1 MTLSLYHQDEINCI
15 SHQTTHNRK
24 MADVLGPYYMRRI
37 TPLHKAIVN
46 GDVEAVRRL
55 LSESDTDVD
64 ATQTNGGWLVDFY
77 LDNKGNICV
86 GWTPLMTAIYKGN
99 AEIVEILLKAG
110 AKVDADNCV
119 GWPPLHCAVEHG
131 RTEIMEILLKDGA
144 KVDTIDNG
152 GRTPLHYAARNGN
165 AEIVEILLKAGA
177 KVDAIDK
184 KGKTPLHRAA
194 RYADAKIVEILLKA
208 GANPFMCDNA
218 GKTAAVWACT
228 KDIKDRLE
236 AVITAAVEKIFER
249 LHPEKSNVIATLVT
263 APLFH
268 SV

>member
-1 MTLSLYHQDEINCI
+1 MLGFQPKKHIKMQKMTLSLYHQDEINCI

-152 GRTPLHYAARNGN
+152 G
-165 AEIVEILLKAGA
+165 
-177 KVDAIDK
+177 
-184 KGKTPLHRAA
+184 KTPLHRAA